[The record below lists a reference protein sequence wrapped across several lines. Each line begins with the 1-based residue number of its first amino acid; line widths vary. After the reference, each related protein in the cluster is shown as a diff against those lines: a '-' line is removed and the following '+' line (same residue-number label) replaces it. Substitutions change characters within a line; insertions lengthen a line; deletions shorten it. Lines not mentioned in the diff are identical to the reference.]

1 MRRKNQARMARRRAA
16 CDGASTL
23 GLSRDALERRSGGI
37 ALDERLHAHSMGM
50 FRQFAGS
57 ERIKTPAANIY
68 QQKR

>member
-1 MRRKNQARMARRRAA
+1 MARRRA
-16 CDGASTL
+16 CDGASPL
-23 GLSRDALERRSGGI
+23 ELSRAALERRSGGI
-37 ALDERLHAHSMGM
+37 AFEERLHADSMGI